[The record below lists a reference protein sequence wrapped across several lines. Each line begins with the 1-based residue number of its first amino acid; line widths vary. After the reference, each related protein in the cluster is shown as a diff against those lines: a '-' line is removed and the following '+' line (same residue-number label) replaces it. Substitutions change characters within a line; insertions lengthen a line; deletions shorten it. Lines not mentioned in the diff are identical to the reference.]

1 MNVKKGIT
9 TKFLIWF
16 LTFFLIY
23 FGTVLVLYINVHR
36 MMSISE
42 TITQKYDRVS
52 QIARQM
58 FEDLLKM
65 EENEKKFLL
74 LKNLQY
80 RTYFLKAFDRLKQ
93 GLDEIMDIQSQDI
106 PVSSQWTLLLQRYQ
120 NLKISL
126 GSFADKDMPDGLW
139 VSEEELDTLRTC
151 VAKARTENEKAI
163 ALANR
168 ELNRRGVLTVRTSMV
183 GLGLSVLVGLAGF
196 FFVVYS
202 MIRPLGKLIQGI
214 RAVSHESPG
223 KPIAVHSQDEFGQ
236 LAMAYNEMS
245 FRLRE
250 EQGMRADFISM
261 LSHEI
266 RTPLTSIRES
276 VSLIGEGVMGEV
288 NPMQEKFL
296 RIADAEIGRVCTLL
310 NRMMQ
315 VSYLESVVLDLEKQP
330 LAVAP
335 FMTEILDSLHPM
347 AREKNIHLDVQ
358 MPPNLP
364 DIWADK
370 KYVHQVVFNLMEN
383 AIKFSPRDSRVCCMI
398 QPDPRK
404 KHLICK
410 ILDSGPGIPTEERT
424 FIFNRYYRGKNIRE
438 HTDGTGLGL
447 SIAKYIVEAH
457 GGTIQ
462 VDCPHEGG
470 ACFSFSIPFGK
481 DTGQVR
487 EPKSTA

>member
-1 MNVKKGIT
+1 MNVKRGIT

-16 LTFFLIY
+16 LSFFLIY

-58 FEDLLKM
+58 FENLLKM

-74 LKNLQY
+74 LKKLQY
-80 RTYFLKAFDRLKQ
+80 RTCFLQTFDQLKQ
-93 GLDEIMDIQSQDI
+93 GIDEIMDIQSQGI
-106 PVSSQWTLLLQRYQ
+106 PISSQWTLLAQRYQ
-120 NLKISL
+120 AL
-126 GSFADKDMPDGLW
+126 GDTLESFADKDMPDGLW
-139 VSEEELDTLRTC
+139 VSEEELDAWRTC
-151 VAKARTENEKAI
+151 VAQARTENEKAI
-163 ALANR
+163 ELANR

-183 GLGLSVLVGLAGF
+183 GLGLSILVGLAGF
-196 FFVVYS
+196 FFVIYS
-202 MIRPLGKLIQGI
+202 VIRPLGKLIQSI

-223 KPIAVHSQDEFGQ
+223 NPIAVHSQDEFGQ

-250 EQGMRADFISM
+250 EHGMRVDFISM

-276 VSLIGEGVMGEV
+276 VNLIGEGIMGEV
-288 NPMQEKFL
+288 SPMQKKFL

-315 VSYLESVVLDLEKQP
+315 VSYLESVVLDLQKQP

-335 FMTEILDSLHPM
+335 FVTEVLDSLHSM
-347 AREKNIHLDVQ
+347 AREKNIHLNVQ
-358 MPPNLP
+358 MPGNLP
-364 DIWADK
+364 DICADK
-370 KYVHQVVFNLMEN
+370 KYLHQVVFNLVEN
-383 AIKFSPRDSRVCCMI
+383 AVKFSPKDSTVLCKVY
-398 QPDPRK
+398 PDFRK
-404 KHLICK
+404 EHLICK
-410 ILDSGPGIPTEERT
+410 VLDTGPGIPAEEKA

-438 HTDGTGLGL
+438 QTDGTGLGL

-462 VDCPHEGG
+462 VACPQEGG

-481 DTGQVR
+481 QAVQMR
-487 EPKSTA
+487 